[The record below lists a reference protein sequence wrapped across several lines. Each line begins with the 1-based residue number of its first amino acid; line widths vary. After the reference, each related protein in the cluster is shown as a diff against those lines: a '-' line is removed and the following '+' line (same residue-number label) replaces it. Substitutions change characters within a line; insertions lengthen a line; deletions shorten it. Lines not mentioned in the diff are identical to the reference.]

1 MAIEGLKASTRG
13 GAGGLSS
20 SLGYGSKEMGGESL
34 AMSFFVPW
42 IACLRNE
49 KKKIHRVSKVIQR
62 IISLITTTLMLL

>member
-13 GAGGLSS
+13 GARGLSS

-49 KKKIHRVSKVIQR
+49 KNFHRVSKVIQS